1 MKIKIPDFE
10 KKDGI
15 SLDINKYREK
25 VPSEVIEFWEEYGI
39 GSFSSGYIKSI
50 NPGEYEDILTSGSN
64 RFTDA
69 IVLFVTALGDLII
82 WSDGYVRVLNF
93 RYGVNDTIM
102 AGFDFFFEDIIDENF
117 QKKYLKSDQY
127 TQALEILG
135 KPDYAEGY
143 GYFPLLGAG
152 GTEDVNRLQKV
163 LIKEHILTIIS
174 LVGAIS

>member
-1 MKIKIPDFE
+1 MKIKISDFE

-25 VPSEVIEFWEEYGI
+25 VPNEVIEFWEEYGI
-39 GSFSSGYIKSI
+39 GSFSSGYIKSV
-50 NPGEYEDILTSGSN
+50 NPDE
-64 RFTDA
+64 
-69 IVLFVTALGDLII
+69 
-82 WSDGYVRVLNF
+82 
-93 RYGVNDTIM
+93 M
-102 AGFDFFFEDIIDENF
+102 AGFDFFFEDIVDENF
-117 QKKYLKSDQY
+117 QKKYLRSDQY
-127 TQALEILG
+127 THAFEILG
-135 KPDYAEGY
+135 KPDYEEGY